1 MNYLKS
7 PFFEGSILHK
17 VNGKI
22 RRKREKRKEGKEEA
36 TNEIGESRKSDAQE
50 KFFEKG
56 FFVGDLKIW
65 QSGGKGK
72 EKKR

>member
-22 RRKREKRKEGKEEA
+22 TRKSEKRKEGKEEA
-36 TNEIGESRKSDAQE
+36 TNEIRESRKCDAQE
-50 KFFEKG
+50 IFFEKA
-56 FFVGDLKIW
+56 FFLCDLKI
-65 QSGGKGK
+65 
-72 EKKR
+72 